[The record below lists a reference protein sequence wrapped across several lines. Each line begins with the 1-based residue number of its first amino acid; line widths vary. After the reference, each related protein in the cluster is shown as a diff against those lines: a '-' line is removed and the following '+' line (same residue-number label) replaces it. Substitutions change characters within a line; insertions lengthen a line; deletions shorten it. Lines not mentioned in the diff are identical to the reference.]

1 MLTLKVKRLS
11 SDAKLP
17 AYAHPGDAGLDLCAA
32 EEVTVLPGER
42 ARIRTGIALEIP
54 EGYVG
59 LCWDKSG
66 LSMNHG
72 LKTMAGVIDAG
83 YRGEVVVMVANLS
96 LEPHTF
102 SVGDKVMQ
110 VLIQRVERVDVIE
123 TDELAD
129 TARADAG
136 FGSTGR

>member
-1 MLTLKVKRLS
+1 MLILKVKRLS
-11 SDAKLP
+11 PAAKIP

-42 ARIRTGIALEIP
+42 VRISTGIALEIP

-96 LEPHTF
+96 PEPHTF
-102 SVGDKVMQ
+102 SVGDKVVQ
-110 VLIQRVERVDVIE
+110 ILIQEVERVQVVE
-123 TDELAD
+123 TDELTH